1 MGAVSPVVLGFVV
14 FQQEAVHLLKILVM
28 SSLYRDAFE
37 LSGQNADGCLDAI
50 DVVIENDLLF
60 LRIDVDMYE
69 VCCILPHRKSTLVQ
83 RKPWAFTHARLSV
96 SYFCLAPPYFKHL
109 VINFNL
115 IS

>member
-60 LRIDVDMYE
+60 LRIDVDNKIREIVDPSE
-69 VCCILPHRKSTLVQ
+69 VILLESAT
-83 RKPWAFTHARLSV
+83 
-96 SYFCLAPPYFKHL
+96 CLDTRCGW
-109 VINFNL
+109 V
-115 IS
+115 